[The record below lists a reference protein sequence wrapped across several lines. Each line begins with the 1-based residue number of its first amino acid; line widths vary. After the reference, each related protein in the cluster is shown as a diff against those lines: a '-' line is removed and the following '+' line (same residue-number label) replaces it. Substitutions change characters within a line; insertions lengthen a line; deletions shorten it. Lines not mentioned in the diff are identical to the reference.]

1 MEFEQLIKLIETVS
15 ASGLT
20 SFQYEE
26 KGVKIKLGR
35 EWFSAQFLTGNL
47 LIAQFV
53 AVFRRG
59 TVGIF
64 IKAPVKR
71 GQVVEARLKSNNRDR
86 EIPVCGEHGLGCLDA
101 LVA

>member
-35 EWFSAQFLTGNL
+35 EAQSVL
-47 LIAQFV
+47 
-53 AVFRRG
+53 
-59 TVGIF
+59 
-64 IKAPVKR
+64 PVVNAAGADVQSIQIGR
-71 GQVVEARLKSNNRDR
+71 ASCR
-86 EIPVCGEHGLGCLDA
+86 ERV
-101 LVA
+101 